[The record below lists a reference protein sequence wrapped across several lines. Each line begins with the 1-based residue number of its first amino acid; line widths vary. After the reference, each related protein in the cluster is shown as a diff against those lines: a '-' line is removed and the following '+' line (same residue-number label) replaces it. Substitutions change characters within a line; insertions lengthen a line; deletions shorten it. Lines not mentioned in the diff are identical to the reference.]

1 MCGIAGF
8 FLNNINRQN
17 NNIDSLK
24 FLDIAV
30 ASLENRGPDYSNKFV
45 VDNIGFGHTRLSI
58 VDLHE
63 RSNQPF
69 FYKNWILTF
78 NGEIYNY
85 KSIKNELLNY
95 TEFTTNSD
103 TEVLI
108 KSLDIFGIEK
118 TLEKICGMFAF
129 AAYDIKNQ
137 ELFLV
142 RDHIGMKPLF
152 YYISDQRNI
161 YFASTPIAIV
171 KGINKKFDINHNAL
185 ASFFILG
192 ANFMQNS
199 LFNRIYK
206 IEPATYLKITKK
218 DLIKKK
224 YWSPKYNSNFNVD
237 DLASICLEHE
247 NSDVNSSIFLSGG
260 VDSSFLTA
268 ISANKNLSCIH
279 LKSIEENYA
288 KSVADQFQK
297 KLLICDP
304 NVNDL
309 NIADTQIAKT
319 FGEPF
324 MSAKISYVLCAQ
336 LKKENIK
343 MAISANG
350 ADELLFGYSRT
361 PMFNYN
367 LGLPF
372 EEQKPILDNFRD
384 QLKHIFRENINFE
397 IEGLNFKNFSIDEL
411 FEVLKSKKLSPNF
424 DDNANSRWFEL
435 LTYVQSD
442 LNQSLDAASMANS
455 VEIRTPFLDKRV
467 ISGLLSKPINELVD
481 NKYGRKKI
489 LKKYL
494 SKYFASSFFQRTKQG
509 FSLDK
514 NIFSDFYKEQNKYIK
529 KFNKKYL
536 FKRNNQFF
544 ERDSLYLKS
553 SISSFMIWQENNSEF
568 LTNEF

>member
-8 FLNNINRQN
+8 FLNNENKKN
-17 NNIDSLK
+17 NSTEPLK
-24 FLDIAV
+24 FLEIAI
-30 ASLENRGPDYSNKFV
+30 ASLENRGPDYSNKYLS
-45 VDNIGFGHTRLSI
+45 DNIGLGHTRLSI
-58 VDLHE
+58 LDLHE

-69 FYKNWILTF
+69 AYKNWILTF

-85 KSIKNELLNY
+85 KSIKSELLNY
-95 TEFTTNSD
+95 TEFTTKSD

-118 TLEKICGMFAF
+118 TLEKVCGMFAF
-129 AAYDIKNQ
+129 AAYDKKNQ

-152 YYISDQRNI
+152 YYISDESHI

-199 LFNRIYK
+199 IFNRIYK
-206 IEPATYLKITKK
+206 IEPASYLKITKK
-218 DLIKKK
+218 KIIKKK
-224 YWSPKYNSNFNVD
+224 YWRPSYNSNFNID
-237 DLASICLEHE
+237 DLVSICQEHE
-247 NSDVNSSIFLSGG
+247 NSDVKSSIFLSGG

-268 ISANKNLSCIH
+268 ISTNKNLNCIH
-279 LKSIEENYA
+279 LKSNEEDYA
-288 KSVADQFQK
+288 KSVADQFK
-297 KLLICDP
+297 KKIAICNP
-304 NVNDL
+304 SIEDL
-309 NIADTQIAKT
+309 NIADTEIAKS

-324 MSAKISYVLCAQ
+324 MSAKIPYVICAQ

-361 PMFNYN
+361 PMFNYK

-372 EEQKPILDNFRD
+372 EEQKPILDNFKD

-397 IEGLNFKNFSIDEL
+397 IEGLDFKNFNIDIL
-411 FEVLKSKKLSPNF
+411 YEVLKSKKLSLEF

-455 VEIRTPFLDKRV
+455 VEIRTPFLDKRI
-467 ISGLLSKPINELVD
+467 ISGLLSKPIGSLVD

-494 SKYFASSFFQRTKQG
+494 SKYFASSFFQRQKQG
-509 FSLDK
+509 FSLDQS
-514 NIFSDFYKEQNKYIK
+514 IFSDFYKKQNEYIK
-529 KFNKKYL
+529 KFNKKFFL
-536 FKRNNQFF
+536 KKNNQFS
-544 ERDSLYLKS
+544 ERDNIYLKS
-553 SISSFMIWQENNSEF
+553 SIDSFITWQENNKKF
-568 LTNEF
+568 LIT